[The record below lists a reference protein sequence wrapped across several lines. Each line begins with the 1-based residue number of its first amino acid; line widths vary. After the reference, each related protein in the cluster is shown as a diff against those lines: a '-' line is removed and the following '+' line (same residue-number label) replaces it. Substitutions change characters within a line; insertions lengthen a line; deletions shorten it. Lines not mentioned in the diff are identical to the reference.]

1 MTIYYRIEQFNH
13 SPLERFEPQNGI
25 VNSGAAILLEVDYE
39 AAEAGSDILELT
51 QAFLKDPQVS
61 EVQAIVIGEWNE
73 SFDSSIQP
81 VIDLLIENASSLP
94 ALKALFVGEMT
105 SEACEISWIQQ
116 ADYSQLWSA
125 FPKLEHFQVR
135 GSDGLEL
142 GEVKHNQLKTLIIEC
157 GGLFGSILE
166 SVAQSELPELQTLE
180 LWLGDDNYGW
190 EGTIED
196 VKPLLHNPHFSKIKY
211 LGLRNSMIAD
221 DVATILANAEFIQQL
236 EVLDLSMGT
245 LGDVGAQALLDS
257 NYISGLK
264 LLDLHYHYV
273 SDELQAKLKAL
284 PIQVDL
290 SDPQEEDDYGRFVS
304 VSE

>member
-1 MTIYYRIEQFNH
+1 M
-13 SPLERFEPQNGI
+13 
-25 VNSGAAILLEVDYE
+25 
-39 AAEAGSDILELT
+39 
-51 QAFLKDPQVS
+51 
-61 EVQAIVIGEWNE
+61 
-73 SFDSSIQP
+73 
-81 VIDLLIENASSLP
+81 
-94 ALKALFVGEMT
+94 
-105 SEACEISWIQQ
+105 
-116 ADYSQLWSA
+116 
-125 FPKLEHFQVR
+125 
-135 GSDGLEL
+135 
-142 GEVKHNQLKTLIIEC
+142 
-157 GGLFGSILE
+157 
-166 SVAQSELPELQTLE
+166 AQSELPELQTLE

-190 EGTIED
+190 EGTADD

-221 DVATILANAEFIQQL
+221 DVATILANAEFIEQL

>member
-190 EGTIED
+190 EGTADD

-221 DVATILANAEFIQQL
+221 DVATILANAAFIEQL